1 MSGKADVVINVVDA
15 STLLRGMSLT
25 IELLEMGIPVVLC
38 LNMMDEARKKGMEI
52 DAECL
57 SEFLGAPVI
66 ATVATRG
73 ENVRELFITALRVAK
88 EKREIQRSLKYSKD
102 VERIVEKA
110 EEIVKSSLRN
120 LKVSSR
126 FLAIKALEGDPEILE
141 MVEREEIEG
150 LRRELESSHGR
161 DAEEVIIS
169 ERHSIALKA
178 FSRCVKVRKDLKK
191 DFVERVDEFLT
202 HRYLGFLIAALILYS
217 VFFTVFSVGGIIEE
231 RFIQVFETLSEDIL
245 RNFPE
250 NSLEYHLINGVL
262 LGISGGVAIVLPY
275 LIPFLIILSILE
287 DTGYIPRIAFILDG
301 AFHRIGLHGG
311 AIIPL
316 VLGYGCSVPAVM
328 ATRTLGDRKE
338 RFLATAL
345 AVMIPCSARTVIIL
359 GLVGHFIGLNAALA
373 IYLLNLAVIV
383 LSGFFLSKTFYG
395 DIYGII
401 MEIPPLRRPSLGT
414 ILMKTWL
421 RAKEFVYVAFPI
433 LIAGSAFLSLIE
445 FYGADGLINT
455 VFQPLTALL
464 ALPKEVGTTLVFG
477 ILRKEL
483 ALIML
488 AQVMGTYEL
497 SSVLTEVQMMSF
509 AVFTTFYIPCLSTI
523 AVMIREIGKRE
534 TLWTILLTFTIATLL
549 GTLTRILVSLYLH

>member
-1 MSGKADVVINVVDA
+1 
-15 STLLRGMSLT
+15 
-25 IELLEMGIPVVLC
+25 
-38 LNMMDEARKKGMEI
+38 
-52 DAECL
+52 
-57 SEFLGAPVI
+57 
-66 ATVATRG
+66 
-73 ENVRELFITALRVAK
+73 
-88 EKREIQRSLKYSKD
+88 
-102 VERIVEKA
+102 
-110 EEIVKSSLRN
+110 
-120 LKVSSR
+120 
-126 FLAIKALEGDPEILE
+126 
-141 MVEREEIEG
+141 
-150 LRRELESSHGR
+150 
-161 DAEEVIIS
+161 
-169 ERHSIALKA
+169 
-178 FSRCVKVRKDLKK
+178 
-191 DFVERVDEFLT
+191 
-202 HRYLGFLIAALILYS
+202 
-217 VFFTVFSVGGIIEE
+217 
-231 RFIQVFETLSEDIL
+231 
-245 RNFPE
+245 
-250 NSLEYHLINGVL
+250 
-262 LGISGGVAIVLPY
+262 
-275 LIPFLIILSILE
+275 
-287 DTGYIPRIAFILDG
+287 
-301 AFHRIGLHGG
+301 HRIGLHGG